1 MANDISGNPWS
12 LDTPGVISRS
22 QTHIKNLVWANGAT
36 DGDALLIQDSVGR
49 DVLRAK
55 WATQGNNNFGVFSW
69 VEGFNL
75 VTLASGKVFVV
86 IHK

>member
-12 LDTPGVISRS
+12 LDTVGNIARS
-22 QTHIKNLVWANGAT
+22 PVHIKNLVWANGVT
-36 DGDALLIQDSVGR
+36 DGDALLIQDNVGR
-49 DVLRAK
+49 DILRAK
-55 WATQGNNNFGVFSW
+55 WVAAGNNNFGVFSW

-75 VTLASGKVFVV
+75 VTLGSGKIFVV

>member
-12 LDTPGVISRS
+12 LDTPGVINRS
-22 QTHIKNLVWANGAT
+22 PVHIKNLVWANGGA
-36 DGDALLIQDSVGR
+36 DGDPLLIQDNVGR

-55 WATQGNNNFGVFSW
+55 YATQGNNNFGVFSW

-75 VTLASGKVFVV
+75 VTIGSGKVFVV
-86 IHK
+86 VHK